1 MLLFDHKVLNEKRAG
16 SNRVCGEVNILM
28 KSVKVYIASVM
39 KDGQEEQQTRHVYT
53 GSMAEKNG
61 KNYVFYDESA
71 ETGLGGTKTT
81 LKWDEER
88 VVIIRSGSL
97 EHRQEFF
104 QGYMDRSS
112 YKTPY
117 LNIPLETFTRYLYTE
132 TRKGAWHIDIEYTLS
147 QDGNP
152 YGEMKILI
160 DIKEEEA

>member
-1 MLLFDHKVLNEKRAG
+1 MLLFDHKVLNEKWAG
-16 SNRVCGEVNILM
+16 SNRVCGEVILM
-28 KSVKVYIASVM
+28 KSVKICIASVM

-61 KNYVFYDESA
+61 KKYVFYDEPA
-71 ETGLGGTKTT
+71 ETGLEGTKTT

-88 VVIIRSGSL
+88 VVIIRNGSL

-104 QGYMDRSS
+104 KGYTDRSA

-132 TRKGAWHIDIEYTLS
+132 SRDGYWHIDIEYTLS
-147 QDGNP
+147 QDGKP
-152 YGEMKILI
+152 YGDMKIII
-160 DIKEEEA
+160 DIKEEEV